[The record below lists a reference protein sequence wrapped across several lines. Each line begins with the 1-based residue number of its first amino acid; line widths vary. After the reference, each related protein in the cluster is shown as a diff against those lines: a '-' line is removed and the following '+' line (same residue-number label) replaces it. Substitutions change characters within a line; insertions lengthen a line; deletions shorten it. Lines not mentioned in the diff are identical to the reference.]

1 MKKNNFPNKIPIFPL
16 SNAIFFPKTI
26 LPLNIFEDRYIQL
39 VNDCMKEN
47 RMFGMVQPKSKTDM
61 LPEVYDIGCLGKII
75 SFNETIDKRFIISL
89 SGIIRFRI
97 KKELAKEK
105 PYRNFEVDY
114 SEFLTDLEEKED
126 QIMNYDKK
134 NLLNKIKIF
143 FRKINYPIDY
153 NELEKLN
160 LNQLVSTVTMI
171 SPFSVEEK
179 QKLIETIKI
188 EDKIKLFKP
197 KFIVNF
203 AHNGKG
209 MVCFIFS
216 QSHIWSHA
224 QGNITHRK

>member
-1 MKKNNFPNKIPIFPL
+1 MMKKNNFPNKIAIFPL
-16 SNAIFFPKTI
+16 SNAIFFPRTI

-39 VNDCMKEN
+39 INDSMKEN

-97 KKELAKEK
+97 KKELKK
-105 PYRNFEVDY
+105 DKLYRNFEVDY
-114 SEFLTDLEEKED
+114 SEFLADLEEKKD

-143 FRKINYPIDY
+143 FQKINYPIDF
-153 NELEKLN
+153 NELVKLD
-160 LNQLVSTVTMI
+160 LDQLLSTVTMI

-179 QKLIETIKI
+179 QKLIETLEVK
-188 EDKIKLFKP
+188 DKIKTLDE
-197 KFIVNF
+197 I
-203 AHNGKG
+203 
-209 MVCFIFS
+209 ISFS
-216 QSHIWSHA
+216 LLDFQENKTV
-224 QGNITHRK
+224 Q